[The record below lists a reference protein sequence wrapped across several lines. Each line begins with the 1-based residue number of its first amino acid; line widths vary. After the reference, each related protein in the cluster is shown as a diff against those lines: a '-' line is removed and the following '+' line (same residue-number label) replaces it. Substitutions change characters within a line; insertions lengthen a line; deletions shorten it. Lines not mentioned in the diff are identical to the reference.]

1 MITNFNKFRLNENS
15 SHAEELIEYLSDDI
29 IEEYYKENL
38 AYSDIGEIIQLID
51 IDTIWRHFDDNAFIE
66 SWIDDEKDSMGK
78 DDFSDYDFK
87 RYLKD
92 ESLEDDIQEKIIN
105 FYKENNNIEDI
116 KSEAD
121 GIVSSLVKTK
131 NGNRKIKV
139 KSESGDIKIYD
150 IEDEDYIILVKK
162 GDNIIQDDILAR
174 IDVDYD
180 DDLLDDLDN
189 DQLWEIIEDLNED
202 DFKDKAIRK
211 KYEGQSAKD
220 ILSEF
225 GYLELPDPYSYYG
238 RKQKTYHSV
247 AEMVYDK
254 WGEYIDDN
262 GIIEEWNDNED
273 IDYKKEQVQDYIYN
287 EPYLQRNI
295 LSEET
300 VLRLAELF
308 ENNAGNNIGDE
319 YEFQKL
325 YIEEYAKENEDDGDR
340 YADAILYLAK
350 NFNLNDQI
358 SKEYPNHL
366 WKKEGEQEWNL

>member
-38 AYSDIGEIIQLID
+38 AYSDIDDILNIIS
-51 IDTIWRHFDDNAFIE
+51 IDTLFNHFDDNAFIE
-66 SWIDDEKDSMGK
+66 SWIDGEKDSMEK
-78 DDFSDYDFK
+78 DDFSDYEFK
-87 RYLKD
+87 EYLKQVT
-92 ESLEDDIQEKIIN
+92 LEDDIEQKVID
-105 FYKENNNIEDI
+105 FYKENNDTEDI
-116 KSEAD
+116 KSEVD
-121 GIVSSLVKTK
+121 GVVSSIVKTK
-131 NGNRKIKV
+131 DGRVVKIKT
-139 KSESGDIKIYD
+139 ESGDIDNYNV
-150 IEDEDYIILVKK
+150 ENDEYIIIVKK
-162 GDNIIQDDILAR
+162 GQTVNDDDVLAR

-180 DDLLDDLDN
+180 DDLLDELDN
-189 DQLWEIIEDLNED
+189 DQLWEIIEEHDED
-202 DFKDKAIRK
+202 DFKDKTIRK
-211 KYEGQSAKD
+211 KYEGQSAED

-225 GYLELPDPYSYYG
+225 GYLELPDSHSYYG
-238 RKQKTYHSV
+238 RSQKSYHSI

-262 GIIEEWNDNED
+262 GIIDEYNDGD
-273 IDYKKEQVQDYIYN
+273 DLDYKKEEVQNYIYN

-308 ENNAGNNIGDE
+308 EEESGNNIGDE
-319 YEFQKL
+319 YDFQKL
-325 YIEEYAKENEDDGDR
+325 YIEQYAKENEDDDNR